1 MRSGGNI
8 VCLVRSSCN
17 VVRFERR
24 ERGDK
29 GKGPPTG
36 RPSTLFSAQPLFRRR
51 QRGRLGGRFGLDGGL
66 ALALG
71 EDELI
76 ALDGDLASAVHLGA
90 GAGGDQPADD
100 DVLLEAF
107 KRVDLA
113 VDGG

>member
-17 VVRFERR
+17 VARFERR

-36 RPSTLFSAQPLFRRR
+36 RPSTLFSAQPLLRRR
-51 QRGRLGGRFGLDGGL
+51 QRGRFGLYGGL
-66 ALALG
+66 ALAFG

-76 ALDGDLASAVHLGA
+76 ALDGDLADAVHLGA
-90 GAGGDQPADD
+90 GAGGNQPADD

-107 KRVDLA
+107 
-113 VDGG
+113 